1 MLKQWA
7 KLEWVDLM
15 DRRVWTKE
23 GTIIITITI
32 REEITITITMDKTL
46 EAIKET
52 VETED
57 IRMEEIK
64 DKVNGN
70 LLMVEK
76 SNIKNPY

>member
-1 MLKQWA
+1 
-7 KLEWVDLM
+7 
-15 DRRVWTKE
+15 
-23 GTIIITITI
+23 
-32 REEITITITMDKTL
+32 MDKTL